1 VRIERLTLAPYG
13 RFADRALSFCPG
25 AALHVVLGANESGKT
40 TTLSAVSD
48 LLFGFPTQTAYDFA
62 HDMRLLRVGGALRM
76 ADGSLQGLKRRK
88 GAKNTLVD
96 ENDRPLPD
104 DHLQRW
110 LAPVDRAQFGAEFGL
125 TAEALRKG
133 GRDLLKER
141 GGLAESLAASSAGLS
156 ALSALREKLAAEA
169 DALFTPRKSA
179 GKTFY
184 VALERHDDAE
194 RRLREAIVTADAL
207 TSADDAAV
215 RARAREDALT
225 AEHQETGLA
234 LARCQRAQRTHA
246 KLARLAALAE
256 EIDTF
261 ADLAPSPGNALAEW
275 RAALGDDAKL
285 GAELDRLAAEE
296 AADEAEIGALE
307 VDPALLAQGDAID
320 ALRERL
326 GAVRKAAA
334 DLPRRVE
341 ARDAAKAMLDELAR
355 RLGLGGPEAVLAAT
369 PADPAIARAKALIEA
384 RRRAAEKHRD
394 AIVQRDRA
402 AAERERQ
409 RQATGA
415 EAIDPEPLKRRLG
428 AMPDVAADADRLRRE
443 RAACEAEARA
453 LAEEAARLDP
463 NPGDIDGL
471 AKARLPDEASLAQ
484 HVRVDEQAAE
494 ARRAARAALANSS
507 RALKAGEA
515 ALAKLAADAKAAT
528 RADLD
533 AARERRDIGFER
545 LRATL
550 DDGDAAERR
559 ERFEAVRSLSQAA
572 DTIADSLLADTE
584 RAARLQAA
592 REYLTA
598 RREDVARAEA
608 DVAASEAAAAE
619 ASAQWR
625 ALWAASGLEP
635 GAPAQMARWRERAAG
650 LIARRAELTKRRA
663 EVEAVAVKL
672 EGARAALRALL
683 AEFGVEASAETS
695 ADLLHREARSH
706 LDALQSAWMRSRE
719 IEVARKRAERDAV
732 EAEAAVTREAGAV
745 ETHAAAWPAAMA
757 GIGLPGDAS
766 IEEAEAA
773 LEVWRS
779 VALPR
784 QTMARET
791 RSIEGIEEDIAS
803 FAAGVAAVAA
813 AAAPALA
820 RASPSESL
828 AELAANLAQARRA
841 DDARKRL
848 LQAIAKRA
856 GLRRGL
862 LARRELLA
870 RTLTEAATRLGIAD
884 PAALAPALDRHERRA
899 ALVEERERLRRD
911 LAEIADGLDEAALRS
926 EQADLDFSVLPGRI
940 ELLRQRQGQLLQEI
954 GAATAALREAQRQR
968 EALALG
974 RDAAGAARDREEA
987 SAELL
992 DIAERWVV
1000 KQAAAKLA
1008 ARAIERHRAAA
1019 QDPLVARAGELFA
1032 LATAG
1037 GFAGLGADYD
1047 DSDRPV
1053 LVGLRREGE
1062 RVRIEGLS
1070 EGARDQLFL
1079 ALRLALLE
1087 RRAGEPL
1094 PFIGDDILASFDD
1107 ERTARTLALLAEYGR
1122 RRQVIVFTHHRH
1134 VADLAHATQAG
1145 IDVVEM

>member
-1 VRIERLTLAPYG
+1 VRIERLSLAPYG

-48 LLFGFPTQTAYDFA
+48 LLFGFPTQTTYDFA

-96 ENDRPLPD
+96 ENDQPLPD

-110 LAPVDRAQFGAEFGL
+110 LGPVDRTQFGAEFGL

-133 GRDLLKER
+133 GRDLLRER
-141 GGLAESLAASSAGLS
+141 GGLAETLAASSAGLS

-207 TSADDAAV
+207 AGADDAAV

-256 EIDTF
+256 EIETF
-261 ADLAPSPGNALAEW
+261 ADLAPSPASALAEW

-285 GAELDRLAAEE
+285 SAELDRLAAEE

-326 GAVRKAAA
+326 GAVRKAAD

-355 RLGLGGPEAVLAAT
+355 RLGLGGPEALLAAT
-369 PADPAIARAKALIEA
+369 PADPGIARAKALIEA
-384 RRRAAEKHRD
+384 SRRATEKHRD
-394 AIVQRDRA
+394 VIVQRDRA
-402 AAERERQ
+402 AAERDRL

-463 NPGDIDGL
+463 NPGDIDAL
-471 AKARLPDEASLAQ
+471 AKAPLPDEASLAQ
-484 HVRVDEQAAE
+484 HVRVDEKAAE
-494 ARRAARAALANSS
+494 ARRAAQANLANAG
-507 RALKAGEA
+507 RALRAGEA

-528 RADLD
+528 RADLN

-545 LRATL
+545 LGAAL
-550 DDGDAAERR
+550 DGEAAERR
-559 ERFEAVRSLSQAA
+559 ERFEAVRSLSHAA
-572 DTIADSLLADTE
+572 DALADSLLADTA

-592 REYLTA
+592 REDLAA
-598 RREDVARAEA
+598 RREDLARAEA
-608 DVAASEAAAAE
+608 DVAASEAAAAQ

-635 GAPAQMARWRERAAG
+635 GAPAQMARWRERTAG
-650 LIARRAELTKRRA
+650 LLAWRAELTRRRA
-663 EVEAVAVKL
+663 EVEALAVKL
-672 EGARAALRALL
+672 EGARVALRVLL
-683 AEFGVEASAETS
+683 AEFGVEARAETS

-706 LDALQSAWMRSRE
+706 LDSLQAAWMRSRE
-719 IEVARKRAERDAV
+719 IEIARKRAEHDAV
-732 EAEAAVTREAGAV
+732 EAEAAVRREAGAL

-757 GIGLPGDAS
+757 GIGLAGDAS

-803 FAAGVAAVAA
+803 FSAGVAAVLGS
-813 AAAPALA
+813 AAPAMA

-841 DDARKRL
+841 EDARKRL
-848 LQAIAKRA
+848 RQAMAKRA
-856 GLRRGL
+856 GVRRSL
-862 LARRELLA
+862 LARRELFA
-870 RTLTEAATRLGIAD
+870 RTLADAATRLGIAD

-911 LAEIADGLDEAALRS
+911 LAEIADGLDEAALRA
-926 EQADLDFSVLPGRI
+926 EHADLDFSVLPGRI

-987 SAELL
+987 STELI
-992 DIAERWVV
+992 DIAERWIVR
-1000 KQAAAKLA
+1000 QAAAKLA

-1019 QDPLVARAGELFA
+1019 QDPLVARAGELFS

-1047 DSDRPV
+1047 DQDRPV
-1053 LVGLRREGE
+1053 LVALRPEGE

-1087 RRAGEPL
+1087 RRVGEPL

-1134 VADLAHATQAG
+1134 VADLAHAAQAG

>member
-1 VRIERLTLAPYG
+1 MRIERLTLAPYG

-25 AALHVVLGANESGKT
+25 AALHVVLGANKSGKT

-48 LLFGFPTQTAYDFA
+48 LLFGFPTQTTYDFA

-96 ENDRPLPD
+96 ENDQPLPD

-110 LAPVDRAQFGAEFGL
+110 LGPVDRTQFGAEFGL

-133 GRDLLKER
+133 GRDLLRER
-141 GGLAESLAASSAGLS
+141 GGLAETLAASSAGLS

-207 TSADDAAV
+207 AGADDAAV

-256 EIDTF
+256 EIETF
-261 ADLAPSPGNALAEW
+261 ADLAPSPASALAEW

-285 GAELDRLAAEE
+285 SAELDRLAAEE

-326 GAVRKAAA
+326 GAVRKAAE

-355 RLGLGGPEAVLAAT
+355 RLGLGGPEALLAAT
-369 PADPAIARAKALIEA
+369 PADPGIARAKALIEA

-402 AAERERQ
+402 AAERDRL

-428 AMPDVAADADRLRRE
+428 AMPDVAADADRVRRE

-453 LAEEAARLDP
+453 LAEEVARLDP
-463 NPGDIDGL
+463 NPGDIDAL
-471 AKARLPDEASLAQ
+471 AKAPLPDEASLAQ
-484 HVRVDEQAAE
+484 HVRIDEKAAE
-494 ARRAARAALANSS
+494 TRRAAQIALANAG
-507 RALKAGEA
+507 RALRVGEA

-528 RADLD
+528 RADLN

-545 LRATL
+545 LGAAL
-550 DDGDAAERR
+550 DGEAAERR
-559 ERFEAVRSLSQAA
+559 ERFEAVRSLSHAA
-572 DTIADSLLADTE
+572 DTLANSLLADTA

-592 REYLTA
+592 REDLAA
-598 RREDVARAEA
+598 RREDLARAEA
-608 DVAASEAAAAE
+608 DVAASEAAAAQ

-650 LIARRAELTKRRA
+650 LLARRAELTRRRA
-663 EVEAVAVKL
+663 EVEALAVKL

-683 AEFGVEASAETS
+683 AEFGVEARAETS

-706 LDALQSAWMRSRE
+706 LDSLQAAWMRSRE
-719 IEVARKRAERDAV
+719 IEIARKRAEHDAV
-732 EAEAAVTREAGAV
+732 EAEAALRREAGAL
-745 ETHAAAWPAAMA
+745 ETHATAWPAAMA
-757 GIGLPGDAS
+757 GIGLPGEAS

-803 FAAGVAAVAA
+803 FAAGVAAVVG

-820 RASPSESL
+820 RAGPSESL

-841 DDARKRL
+841 EDARKRL
-848 LQAIAKRA
+848 RQAMAKRA
-856 GLRRGL
+856 GVRRGL
-862 LARRELLA
+862 LARRELFA
-870 RTLTEAATRLGIAD
+870 RTLADAGLRLGIAD

-911 LAEIADGLDEAALRS
+911 LAEIADGLDEAALRA
-926 EQADLDFSVLPGRI
+926 EHADLDFSVLPGRI

-987 SAELL
+987 SAELI
-992 DIAERWVV
+992 DIAERWIVR
-1000 KQAAAKLA
+1000 QAAAKLA

-1019 QDPLVARAGELFA
+1019 QDPLVARAGELFS

-1037 GFAGLGADYD
+1037 GFVGLGADYD

-1053 LVGLRREGE
+1053 LVALRPEGE

-1087 RRAGEPL
+1087 RRVGEPL

-1134 VADLAHATQAG
+1134 VADLAHAAQVG

>member
-1 VRIERLTLAPYG
+1 VRIERLSLAPYG
-13 RFADRALSFCPG
+13 VFADRTLNFRPE

-48 LLFGFPTQTAYDFA
+48 LLFGFPTQTTYDFA

-110 LAPVDRAQFGAEFGL
+110 LGPVDRAMFGAEFGL

-141 GGLAESLAASSAGLS
+141 GSLAETLAASSAGLS

-184 VALERHDDAE
+184 LALERHDDAE

-207 TSADDAAV
+207 AGADDAA
-215 RARAREDALT
+215 RHTRENEAGLT
-225 AEHQETGLA
+225 VEHQQTGLE
-234 LARCQRAQRTHA
+234 LAQCQRAQRTHA

-256 EIDTF
+256 EIETF
-261 ADLAPSPGNALAEW
+261 ADLVPVPASALGEW
-275 RAALGDDAKL
+275 RAALTGDAKL

-296 AADEAEIGALE
+296 ATDEAEIATLE

-326 GAVRKAAA
+326 GAVRKAAE

-341 ARDAAKAMLDELAR
+341 ARDAAKANLDELAR
-355 RLGLGGPEAVLAAT
+355 RLGVGGPEALLAAT
-369 PADPAIARAKALIEA
+369 PADPGLARAKALIEA
-384 RRRAAEKHRD
+384 RRRAAEKHRE
-394 AIVQRDRA
+394 AIDQRDRA
-402 AAERERQ
+402 AAERDRLH
-409 RQATGA
+409 QATDA
-415 EAIDPEPLKRRLG
+415 EAIDPEPLKRRLA

-443 RAACEAEARA
+443 RAACEAEART

-463 NPGDIDGL
+463 NPGDIEAL

-484 HVRVDEQAAE
+484 HVRAEEKAAE
-494 ARRAARAALANSS
+494 TRRAAQIALANARRALT
-507 RALKAGEA
+507 AGEA

-528 RADLD
+528 RADLI
-533 AARERRDIGFER
+533 AARERREIGFER
-545 LRATL
+545 LEAAL
-550 DDGDAAERR
+550 DGEAAGRR
-559 ERFEAVRSLSQAA
+559 ERLEAVRSLSLLA
-572 DTIADSLLADTE
+572 DMLADSLLADTA

-592 REYLTA
+592 REDLVA
-598 RREDVARAEA
+598 RREDVSRAEA
-608 DVAASEAAAAE
+608 DVAANEAAAAE
-619 ASAQWR
+619 ALVQWR
-625 ALWAASGLEP
+625 ALWVASGLEP
-635 GAPAQMARWRERAAG
+635 GSPAQMARWRERASG
-650 LIARRAELTKRRA
+650 LLARRGELLKRRA
-663 EVEAVAVKL
+663 DIEALAGKL
-672 EGARAALRALL
+672 EAARAALRALL
-683 AEFGVEASAETS
+683 AEFGVEASAETP

-706 LDALQSAWMRSRE
+706 LDALQTAWMRSRE
-719 IEVARKRAERDAV
+719 IEIARKRAERDAV
-732 EAEAAVTREAGAV
+732 ETEAAATREASASAS
-745 ETHAAAWPAAMA
+745 HASAWPATMA
-757 GIGLPGDAS
+757 GIGLAGEAS
-766 IEEAEAA
+766 TEEAEAA

-803 FAAGVAAVAA
+803 FAAGVAAVVA
-813 AAAPALA
+813 AAAPALS

-828 AELAANLAQARRA
+828 AELAANLVAARRA
-841 DDARKRL
+841 ADARERL
-848 LQAIAKRA
+848 RQAIAKRA
-856 GLRRGL
+856 GVRRGL
-862 LARRELLA
+862 LARRELVA
-870 RTLTEAATRLGIAD
+870 RTLTDAGRTLGL
-884 PAALAPALDRHERRA
+884 PAALAQTLDRHERRA
-899 ALVEERERLRRD
+899 ALVDERAGLRRD
-911 LAEIADGLDEAALRS
+911 LAEIADGLDEAALRA

-954 GAATAALREAQRQR
+954 GAATAELREAQRRR

-974 RDAAGAARDREEA
+974 RDAVGAARDREEA
-987 SAELL
+987 STELL
-992 DIAERWVV
+992 EIAEKWIVR
-1000 KQAAAKLA
+1000 QAAAKLA

-1019 QDPLVARAGELFA
+1019 QDPMIARAGDLFRI
-1032 LATAG
+1032 ATANA
-1037 GFAGLGADYD
+1037 FAGLGADYD
-1047 DSDRPV
+1047 EADRPV
-1053 LVGLRREGE
+1053 LVALRRGGE
-1062 RVRIEGLS
+1062 RVRIDGLS

-1134 VADLAHATQAG
+1134 VADLARAAG
-1145 IDVVEM
+1145 VGVDVAEI

>member
-1 VRIERLTLAPYG
+1 VRIERLSLAPYG
-13 RFADRALSFCPG
+13 IFADRALDFRSE

-48 LLFGFPTQTAYDFA
+48 LLFGFPTQTTYDFA

-104 DHLQRW
+104 DHLTRW
-110 LAPVDRAQFGAEFGL
+110 LGPVDRAMFAAEFGL
-125 TAEALRKG
+125 TADALRKG
-133 GRDLLKER
+133 GRDLLKEQ
-141 GGLAESLAASSAGLS
+141 GSLAETLAASSAGLS

-184 VALERHDDAE
+184 LALERHDDAE

-207 TSADDAAV
+207 AGADDAAL
-215 RARAREDALT
+215 RASAREDALT

-246 KLARLAALAE
+246 KLARLAGSAE
-256 EIDTF
+256 EIETF
-261 ADLAPSPGNALAEW
+261 ADLAPVPAIALGEW
-275 RAALGDDAKL
+275 RSALTDDAKL

-296 AADEAEIGALE
+296 AADEAEIATFE
-307 VDPALLAQGDAID
+307 IDPALLAQGDAID

-326 GAVRKAAA
+326 GAVRKAAE

-341 ARDAAKAMLDELAR
+341 ARDAAKANLDELAR
-355 RLGLGGPEAVLAAT
+355 RLGLDGLEALLAAQ
-369 PADPAIARAKALIEA
+369 PADPGLARAKALIEA
-384 RRRAAEKHRD
+384 RRRAAEKHRE
-394 AIVQRDRA
+394 AIAQRDRA
-402 AAERERQ
+402 VAERDRLH
-409 RQATGA
+409 QATGA
-415 EAIDPEPLKRRLG
+415 EAIDPEPLKRRLA

-463 NPGDIDGL
+463 NPGDIGAL
-471 AKARLPDEASLAQ
+471 AKAPLPDEASLAQ
-484 HVRVDEQAAE
+484 HVRAEEKAVETRRAAQIALAN
-494 ARRAARAALANSS
+494 ARRALTV
-507 RALKAGEA
+507 GEA

-528 RADLD
+528 RADLI

-545 LRATL
+545 LEAAL
-550 DDGDAAERR
+550 DGAAAGRR
-559 ERFEAVRSLSQAA
+559 ERLEAVRSLSLLA
-572 DTIADSLLADTE
+572 DMLADSLLTDTA

-592 REYLTA
+592 REDLVA
-598 RREDVARAEA
+598 RREEAARAEA

-619 ASAQWR
+619 ASVQWR
-625 ALWAASGLEP
+625 ALWVASGLEP

-650 LIARRAELTKRRA
+650 LLTRRAELMKRRG
-663 EVEAVAVKL
+663 EVEALGAKL
-672 EGARAALRALL
+672 EAARAALRALL
-683 AEFGVEASAETS
+683 GEFGVEAAAETP
-695 ADLLHREARSH
+695 ADLLHREAWSR
-706 LDALQSAWMRSRE
+706 LDAWQTAWTQSRE

-732 EAEAAVTREAGAV
+732 EAEAGVRREASASAS
-745 ETHAAAWPAAMA
+745 HASAWPAAMA
-757 GIGLPGDAS
+757 GIGLVGEAS

-803 FAAGVAAVAA
+803 FAAGVAAVIAVS
-813 AAAPALA
+813 APAMS
-820 RASPSESL
+820 RATPSESL
-828 AELAANLAQARRA
+828 AELAANLVQARRA
-841 DDARKRL
+841 ADARERL
-848 LQAIAKRA
+848 RKAIAKRA
-856 GLRRGL
+856 GVRRGL
-862 LARRELLA
+862 MARRELLA
-870 RTLTEAATRLGIAD
+870 RTLAEAGRTLSLTD
-884 PAALAPALDRHERRA
+884 PADLASTLDRHERRA
-899 ALVEERERLRRD
+899 ALVDESAGLRRD
-911 LAEIADGLDEAALRS
+911 LAEIADGLDEAALRA

-968 EALALG
+968 DALALG
-974 RDAAGAARDREEA
+974 RDAVGAARDREEA

-992 DIAERWVV
+992 EIAEKWIVR
-1000 KQAAAKLA
+1000 QAAARLA

-1019 QDPLVARAGELFA
+1019 QDPMVARAGELFRI
-1032 LATAG
+1032 ATGQA
-1037 GFAGLGADYD
+1037 FAGLGADYD

-1053 LVGLRREGE
+1053 LVALRREGE

-1134 VADLAHATQAG
+1134 VADLARRAGEG